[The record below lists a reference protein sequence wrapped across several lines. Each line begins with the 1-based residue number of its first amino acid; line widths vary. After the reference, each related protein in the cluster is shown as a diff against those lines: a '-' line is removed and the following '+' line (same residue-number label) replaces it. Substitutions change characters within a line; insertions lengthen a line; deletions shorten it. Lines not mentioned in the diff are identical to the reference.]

1 MCLQEFV
8 LVVLTDA
15 GGARLQAIGAVSWA
29 GDPGLYNRKLV
40 KEVPTSSAPPWFL
53 VWVLST
59 FPALTSLKRD
69 GGTWRCKLK

>member
-8 LVVLTDA
+8 SVVLTDA

-53 VWVLST
+53 VWDPKILVCRNVSWY
-59 FPALTSLKRD
+59 D
-69 GGTWRCKLK
+69 GSHHQNA